1 MLEEAKNKL
10 TELVEE
16 YNKTNQ
22 MIVDAQARQADL
34 RLAIAEQQ
42 GFVKGLEAEDKK
54 SKKEK

>member
-22 MIVDAQARQADL
+22 MIVDAQTRQADL

-42 GFVKGLEAEDKK
+42 GFVKGLEADDKK
-54 SKKEK
+54 PKKEK

>member
-22 MIVDAQARQADL
+22 MIVDAQSRQADL
-34 RLAIAEQQ
+34 RLGIAEQQ
-42 GFVKGLEAEDKK
+42 GFIKGLEAEDKK

>member
-22 MIVDAQARQADL
+22 MIVDAQSRQADL

>member
-10 TELVEE
+10 TELVED

-22 MIVDAQARQADL
+22 MIVDAQNRQSDL

-42 GFVKGLEAEDKK
+42 GFIKGLEAEDKK
-54 SKKEK
+54 PKKEK

>member
-10 TELVEE
+10 TELVED

-42 GFVKGLEAEDKK
+42 GFVKGLEADDKK
-54 SKKEK
+54 PKKEK

>member
-10 TELVEE
+10 TELVED

-22 MIVDAQARQADL
+22 MIVDAQSRQSDL

-42 GFVKGLEAEDKK
+42 GFIKGVEAEDKK
-54 SKKEK
+54 PK

>member
-10 TELVEE
+10 TELVED

-22 MIVDAQARQADL
+22 MIVDAQSRQSDL

-42 GFVKGLEAEDKK
+42 GFIKGLEAEDKK
-54 SKKEK
+54 PKKEK